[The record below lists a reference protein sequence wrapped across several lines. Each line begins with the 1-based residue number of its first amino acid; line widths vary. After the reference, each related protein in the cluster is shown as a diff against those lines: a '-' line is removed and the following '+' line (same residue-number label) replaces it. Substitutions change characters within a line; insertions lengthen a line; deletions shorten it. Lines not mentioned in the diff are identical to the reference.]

1 MALFVATFTFFE
13 RNRRGR
19 TESVVLAQF
28 AGGKNGQFLGGI
40 SVFLTA

>member
-28 AGGKNGQFLGGI
+28 AGWQLRTVLRNM
-40 SVFLTA
+40 